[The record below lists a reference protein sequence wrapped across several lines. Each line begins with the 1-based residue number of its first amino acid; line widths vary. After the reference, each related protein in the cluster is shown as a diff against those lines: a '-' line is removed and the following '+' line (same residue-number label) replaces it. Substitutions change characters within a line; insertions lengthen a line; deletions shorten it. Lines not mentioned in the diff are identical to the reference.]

1 MPVMNAVLQAL
12 LEKSPESFELPA
24 ALKALAGA
32 AGGSRIFGVKTRK
45 LKPEEIRVLKKQGN
59 HCDDWNALR
68 VAAGFD
74 PRRVWSSRFIG
85 TCVLGAF
92 KATVRPVEGET
103 ELPSGVYGSTVADSE
118 IGNDCLVQDTG
129 LLSRVVVR
137 RGAVVF
143 RAGAVTGSAGC
154 TFGNGR
160 EIPIGIETGGREV
173 AAFAELTIP
182 VAEAVADG
190 RADRAG
196 IEAYGRFVR
205 AYTSLCTVPF
215 AVVDEGAVI
224 RFAAEV
230 RDSYIGP
237 HSVVDGAARVE
248 NTAVL
253 SSSEEPARL
262 SDGAWVRNSCVQW
275 GCEVTSMSIV
285 DDSVLCEHSHVERHG
300 KVTASIIGPNTGV
313 AEGEVTSCLL
323 GPFVGFHHQALL
335 IAALWPEGKGNIGY
349 GANVGSNHTSKAP
362 DQEIRCGEGTFFGLG
377 VNIKFPSDFTSAPYS
392 IISTGVDTLPQRLE
406 FPFSLINKPSQ
417 IFTGL
422 SPAYNEIFPGWVLS
436 DNIYMVRRNEG
447 KYAKRNK
454 ARRTAFDFEVFR
466 PELMDKL
473 VRARDRLRAVTAVR
487 EFYTDRDIPGLGK
500 NVMTEKSRLKGLE
513 AYDFHIRHYALSG
526 LYRRLERM
534 RQDGKKPGPGV
545 PAAADPADARWEH
558 ERSLLAA
565 GGLAE
570 RPLRE
575 NLETLSDMR
584 LRIAR
589 QVQTSKEKDD
599 SRGRHILQ
607 DYAET
612 HPPADR
618 DGFVESER
626 EAAVAFQSEI
636 ESLVRFIQ
644 S

>member
-1 MPVMNAVLQAL
+1 MNAVLSAL
-12 LEKSPESFELPA
+12 LEKAPESFELPS
-24 ALKALAGA
+24 ALGPLAA
-32 AGGSRIFGVKTRK
+32 AGGVSRIFGAKTRR
-45 LKPEEIRVLKKQGN
+45 LKPEEIRVLKRQGN
-59 HCDDWNALR
+59 HCEDWKAVR

-85 TCVLGAF
+85 ACVLGAF
-92 KATVRPVEGET
+92 KAKVRPTGGDT
-103 ELPSGVYGSTVADSE
+103 ELPSGIYGSTVADSE
-118 IGNDCLVQDTG
+118 IGDDCLVQDTG
-129 LLSRVVVR
+129 LLSRTVVR
-137 RGAVVF
+137 RGGVVF
-143 RAGAVTGSAGC
+143 RAGAVTGSAAC
-154 TFGNGR
+154 AFGNGR

-182 VAEAVADG
+182 VAEAVADNRG
-190 RADRAG
+190 DRTA

-205 AYTSLCTVPF
+205 AYTALCTVPF
-215 AVVDEGAVI
+215 AVVDEAAVI

-237 HSVVDGAARVE
+237 HAVVDGAARIE
-248 NTAVL
+248 NATVL
-253 SSSEEPARL
+253 SSSEEPARVA
-262 SDGAWVRNSCVQW
+262 DGAWIRNACVQW
-275 GCEVTSMSIV
+275 GCEVASMSIV

-300 KVTASIIGPNTGV
+300 KVTASVIGPNTGV

-377 VNIKFPSDFTSAPYS
+377 VNIKFPSDFTAAPYS
-392 IISTGVDTLPQRLE
+392 IISTGVDTLPQKLE

-417 IFTGL
+417 NFPGL

-454 ARRTAFDFEVFR
+454 ARRSAFDFEVFR
-466 PELMDKL
+466 PDLVDKL

-500 NVMTEKSRLKGLE
+500 NVMTEKSRLKALE
-513 AYDFHIRHYALSG
+513 AYDFHIRHYGLSG
-526 LYRRLERM
+526 LYRKVDRM
-534 RQDGKKPGPGV
+534 RRDGKKAGPG
-545 PAAADPADARWEH
+545 ALRSADPSDRRWEH

-565 GGLAE
+565 EGLAD

-575 NLETLSDMR
+575 NLETLADMR
-584 LRIAR
+584 LAIAR

-599 SRGRHILQ
+599 ARGRHILT
-607 DYAET
+607 DYGDT

-626 EAAVAFQSEI
+626 AAAVAFRSEI